1 MSARQDAVDL
11 LKAEQDDVNGLFEAF
26 DALCER
32 DAAPIEKSALA
43 EQICLELSVHSQVE
57 QEIFYPAV
65 RAVIGDDE
73 LMNAAQLEHTGID
86 SLVAQVSEMRASDP
100 PFDARLAV
108 LRKAVGRHVKTEQ
121 ARMYPMLRKTNLDL
135 MALGARLQDRKAEL
149 LVRYSK
155 LLGRGAREDEGA
167 DPVGLPAAPARTD

>member
-11 LKAEQDDVNGLFEAF
+11 LKADQDDVNGLFEAY

-32 DAAPIEKSALA
+32 DASVIEKSALA

-57 QEIFYPAV
+57 QEVFYPAV

-73 LMNAAQLEHTGID
+73 LMDEAQADHTGID
-86 SLVAQVSEMRASDP
+86 SLVAQVAEMPASDP
-100 PFDARLAV
+100 PFDVRLAV
-108 LRKAVGRHVKTEQ
+108 LRKAVGRHVKDEQ
-121 ARMYPMLRKTNLDL
+121 ARMYPMLRKTNIDL

-149 LVRYSK
+149 LVRYTK
-155 LLGRGAREDEGA
+155 LLGRDAREDEDA
-167 DPVGLPAAPARTD
+167 DPVGMLAATGRLG